1 MIITDDVYGTFVPH
15 FRSLMYELPYNT
27 ACVYSFSKY
36 FGATGWRLATIA
48 IARHNVFD
56 AQIALLPE
64 KQRKELHD
72 RYDSINLNPDKILFI
87 DRLVAD
93 SRLVALNHTA
103 GLSTP
108 QQIQMSLFALFSLC
122 DMQDRYKNKLQKMI
136 TNRLTAMWEKTGFKL
151 LPDSLRA
158 GYYSEIDIMVWAT
171 QLYGKNFAEYLEKNY
186 EPLDFVIRLA
196 KEAGVVVL
204 NGDGFDGPR
213 WSIRVSLANLDEMNY
228 RKIGT
233 IIGHTLE
240 EYAQKWKNETAK
252 KEPVIY

>member
-1 MIITDDVYGTFVPH
+1 
-15 FRSLMYELPYNT
+15 
-27 ACVYSFSKY
+27 
-36 FGATGWRLATIA
+36 
-48 IARHNVFD
+48 
-56 AQIALLPE
+56 
-64 KQRKELHD
+64 
-72 RYDSINLNPDKILFI
+72 
-87 DRLVAD
+87 
-93 SRLVALNHTA
+93 
-103 GLSTP
+103 
-108 QQIQMSLFALFSLC
+108 
-122 DMQDRYKNKLQKMI
+122 
-136 TNRLTAMWEKTGFKL
+136 MWEKTGFKL

-171 QLYGKNFAEYLEKNY
+171 QLYGKDFAEYLEKNY

-213 WSIRVSLANLDEMNY
+213 WSIRASLANLDEMNY

>member
-1 MIITDDVYGTFVPH
+1 
-15 FRSLMYELPYNT
+15 
-27 ACVYSFSKY
+27 
-36 FGATGWRLATIA
+36 
-48 IARHNVFD
+48 
-56 AQIALLPE
+56 
-64 KQRKELHD
+64 
-72 RYDSINLNPDKILFI
+72 
-87 DRLVAD
+87 
-93 SRLVALNHTA
+93 
-103 GLSTP
+103 
-108 QQIQMSLFALFSLC
+108 
-122 DMQDRYKNKLQKMI
+122 MI

-171 QLYGKNFAEYLEKNY
+171 QLYGKDFAEYLEKNY
-186 EPLDFVIRLA
+186 
-196 KEAGVVVL
+196 
-204 NGDGFDGPR
+204 DGPR